1 MEWSGEIMI
10 DIHQAETVTVK
21 ACCSCSGGLLEHDK
35 FCRWCGQCQ
44 GSIESLPGDRGF
56 YKAATMP
63 GARGPTSSYTTS
75 ELPGAGAKPD
85 FYRPVSGPLV
95 QAALA
100 NISTSPVADFTGRV
114 ARKLIFVLISIPV
127 WLIIVL
133 LSPLDAYLAARSLS
147 EE

>member
-1 MEWSGEIMI
+1 MI
-10 DIHQAETVTVK
+10 DIHQAETVAVK
-21 ACCSCSGGLLEHDK
+21 ACCSCGGGLLERDK

-44 GSIESLPGDRGF
+44 GSSESSPDGRGF
-56 YKAATMP
+56 LKAATTTS
-63 GARGPTSSYTTS
+63 GGGPTSPYTTS
-75 ELPGAGAKPD
+75 GLSVSGAKPD

-100 NISTSPVADFTGRV
+100 NITTSPVADFTGRV